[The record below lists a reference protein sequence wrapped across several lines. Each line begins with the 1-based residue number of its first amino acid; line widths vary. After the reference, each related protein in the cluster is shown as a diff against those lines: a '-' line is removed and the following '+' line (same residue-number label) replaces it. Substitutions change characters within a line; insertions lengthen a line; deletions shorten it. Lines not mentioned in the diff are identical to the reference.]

1 MVDTTLFF
9 KKMNIIIKN
18 TNLLSMDNEKITREN
33 IYIKDDE
40 IYKIGNLDE
49 FQADKIIDGE
59 NFITMPGFVNAHTHV
74 AMTLFRNYGPETDL
88 MTWLENYIW
97 PLEEKLENKDVY
109 YASKLALI
117 EMIKSG
123 TTTFADMY
131 FFSDET
137 AKATLEL
144 GMRAQISRGLAIP
157 DVGYS
162 KIKENLSLA
171 KKYENNNL
179 IDIGLGPHAIYTVDI
194 DYLKKISEYADEYE
208 LPIHIHL
215 SETKLENEDCYK
227 KYKMSP
233 TEVFEK
239 AGIFKNKTIAAHG
252 IYLSDNDLDIIEA
265 NNVSIIHNPNSNLKL
280 SSGFLDVS
288 RLLDKGINVCIG
300 TDSASSNNKLSMLR
314 EIESTML
321 VSKLFSTRP
330 ISSFEVLKMATL
342 NGAKALGIDKVG
354 IIKEGM
360 KADLIMIDINNINHS
375 PKNNLLS
382 SICFSTYESD
392 IKNVIV
398 NGNIIYENGKL
409 IGISQEEIIS
419 KTVRAFDSLRK
430 R

>member
-1 MVDTTLFF
+1 
-9 KKMNIIIKN
+9 MNIIIKN

-49 FQADKIIDGE
+49 FKADKIIDGE

-97 PLEEKLENKDVY
+97 PLEEKLENKYVY

-252 IYLSDNDLDIIEA
+252 IYLSDNDLDIIKA

-398 NGNIIYENGKL
+398 NGNILYENGKL
-409 IGISQEEIIS
+409 IGILEEEIIN